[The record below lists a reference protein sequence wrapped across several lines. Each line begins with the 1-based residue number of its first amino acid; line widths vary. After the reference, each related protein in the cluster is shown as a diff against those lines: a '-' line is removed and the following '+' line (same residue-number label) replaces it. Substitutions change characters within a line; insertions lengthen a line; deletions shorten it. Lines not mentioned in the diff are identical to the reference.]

1 MVILTRTF
9 DLMDWLLPQSIKFP
23 KAHRFVVTRRLQ
35 NAILDFQ
42 EALQDANARSGA
54 ARLRHL
60 EAADAHLDK
69 LRMYLRLAHRWRW
82 LSDGQYRH
90 VSTMVAEV
98 GRLLGGW
105 KRQTAGR
112 TGRRQTEHS

>member
-1 MVILTRTF
+1 MSDDAVADQMVIFTRSF
-9 DLMDWLLPQSIKFP
+9 DLLAWLLPKSDKFP
-23 KAHRFVVTRRLQ
+23 KEQRFTVTQRLQ
-35 NAILDFQ
+35 AAVLDLV
-42 EALQDANARSGA
+42 ESLHLANARSGPS
-54 ARLRHL
+54 RLRHL

-69 LRMYLRLAHRWRW
+69 LRMYLRLSHQWHW
-82 LSDGQYRH
+82 LSDGQYKH

-112 TGRRQTEHS
+112 